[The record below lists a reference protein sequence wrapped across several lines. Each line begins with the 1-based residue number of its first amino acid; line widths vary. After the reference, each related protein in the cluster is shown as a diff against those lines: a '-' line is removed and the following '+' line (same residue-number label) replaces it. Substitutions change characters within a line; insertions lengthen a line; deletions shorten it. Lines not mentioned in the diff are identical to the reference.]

1 MNPRRTTAGFT
12 AVEATVMAVVLAL
25 ISCVAVISANSLQ
38 QSALVRKATADLFK
52 INMSKMAWMMD
63 HPGQDLPA
71 NEADRQS
78 ALVGNPAPASGS
90 SSPSAGHYLKYG
102 MPVCPYNGN
111 YSIGSVYEKP
121 SCSLNGV
128 SMNAR

>member
-71 NEADRQS
+71 NEADRQR
-78 ALVGNPAPASGS
+78 ALV
-90 SSPSAGHYLKYG
+90 AGHYLKYG
-102 MPVCPYNGN
+102 MPVCPYSGT

-121 SCSLNGV
+121 TCSLNGV
-128 SMNAR
+128 SMNTRSPSITN

>member
-1 MNPRRTTAGFT
+1 MMNPRRTTAGFT
-12 AVEATVMAVVLAL
+12 AVEATVMALVLAL

-78 ALVGNPAPASGS
+78 ALV
-90 SSPSAGHYLKYG
+90 AGHYLKYG
-102 MPVCPYNGN
+102 MPVCPYNGT

-128 SMNAR
+128 NMNTQ